1 MADIPAPGTP
11 RYWLAR
17 LYGEMAQSWSAQ
29 DRRERYYEGRH
40 PLAFAT
46 PKYRATFGRL
56 FREWSDNWCPVVV
69 DATSERLAIDGFRFG
84 EEEEADKD
92 VWDLWQHSYM
102 DADSVLAMHEAVK
115 QGEAAAI
122 VEPPRPGD
130 KYPRIT
136 VEHPSQ
142 VIVARAAGDRRER
155 AAALKAW
162 LDDDGFIYA
171 TVYLSDAVYKF
182 RSSKGVQDGLRSVE
196 PGAIKWIERPGE
208 AHRVAHSFGCVP
220 VVPLRNNPTMLGGGQ
235 SDLDPVIPIQNAINK
250 LATDMLVAS
259 EYAAFPQ
266 RWATGIEIPT
276 DDEGQPIDSD
286 TFLSFIGR
294 VWAVEDPDARF
305 GDFTVSDLRPYIA
318 GIEMLIQHLAAQ
330 TRTPPHYLLG
340 QSGAFPSGES
350 LKATETGLV
359 AKVKGRQL
367 HYGEGWEEVVR
378 LALLAR
384 GDASSRAKAQAR
396 DTETIWRDPES
407 RTMGEVTDSAL
418 KLKELEVPR
427 KALWERVGASQTEIR
442 RWDSQAQAEA
452 LAQEALLYAG
462 ARPTDQGLPNQ
473 TPTTPGQTPQP
484 NGGGQPSGGAA
495 NAR

>member
-1 MADIPAPGTP
+1 MADTPAPGTP
-11 RYWLAR
+11 RYWLTR
-17 LYGEMAQSWSAQ
+17 LYAELAASWPAQ
-29 DRRERYYEGRH
+29 DRRDRYYSGRH

-69 DATSERLAIDGFRFG
+69 DATAERLAIDGFRFG
-84 EEEEADKD
+84 DEEDSDKD
-92 VWDLWQHSYM
+92 VQTIWQRSYL
-102 DADSVLAMHEAVK
+102 DADSVLAMHEAVLH
-115 QGEAAAI
+115 GEAAAI
-122 VEPPRPGD
+122 VEPPSGGD
-130 KYPRIT
+130 PFPRIT

-142 VIVARAAGDRRER
+142 VIVARAAGDRRKR

-162 LDDDGFIYA
+162 LEDDGFIYA
-171 TVYLSDAVYKF
+171 TVYLADAVYKF
-182 RSSKGVQDGLRSVE
+182 RSSKSIADGLRGVE
-196 PGAIKWIERPGE
+196 PASIAWIERPGE
-208 AHRVAHSFGCVP
+208 RHRVPHRFGVVP
-220 VVPLRNNPTMLGGGQ
+220 VVPLRNNPSMLGGGR
-235 SDLDPVIPIQNAINK
+235 SDLDPVVPIQNAVNK

-276 DDEGQPIDSD
+276 DDDGTPIETD

-294 VWAVEDPDARF
+294 VWAVEDENAQF
-305 GDFTVSDLRPYIA
+305 GSFQVSDLRPYIGA
-318 GIEMLIQHLAAQ
+318 IEMLIQHLAAQ

-367 HYGEGWEEVVR
+367 HFGEGWEEVVR
-378 LALLAR
+378 LALIATGSADAR
-384 GDASSRAKAQAR
+384 KKAEAR

-418 KLKELEVPR
+418 KLKELEVPH
-427 KALWERVGASQTEIR
+427 KALWERIGASQVEIR
-442 RWDSQAQAEA
+442 RWDAQRQAEA
-452 LAQEALLYAG
+452 LAQEALLYSG
-462 ARPTDQGLPNQ
+462 ATPTSQGLPNE
-473 TPTTPGQTPQP
+473 TPAPQP
-484 NGGGQPSGGAA
+484 NGGGQQSGGAA